1 MTRLY
6 DLGGSL
12 LSAVALALLA
22 APGAAQPVMLM
33 PTCLG
38 GHVTIPIAPGPPP
51 RREDGACHVMCL
63 HRRLVGTETEDEI

>member
-12 LSAVALALLA
+12 LSVVSLLVLA
-22 APGAAQPVMLM
+22 APTAAPPVLM
-33 PTCLG
+33 IPTCLG
-38 GHVTIPIAPGPPP
+38 SHVAIPIAPVPPP